1 MPNSISIAD
10 DVSSFR
16 GYFLILFYDF
26 IKAART
32 CKIESGFMMING
44 GMERSASFQ
53 VTRISSLIKDMLC
66 RRLKTISDV

>member
-16 GYFLILFYDF
+16 GVFFDFIYDF

-53 VTRISSLIKDMLC
+53 TIRISSLIKDMLC
-66 RRLKTISDV
+66 RRLKTTSDV